1 MRVEIKLKT
10 FFRGTK
16 PMPSLQLA
24 SRNVLLIL
32 ITSICLGGNFLFSQS
47 TEEIAKALSS
57 IDPTVAK
64 DKFQEVFKNQDWEE
78 VRNQI
83 NGANAKSSAEWK
95 SITTKEGWEK
105 YSNLKLAQL
114 KTSLGKFPEETTQLN
129 YKVLKSIPRDGYTIE
144 CIAYESRPRKIPR
157 GNNPIKLQGIK
168 VNPKGWVY
176 H

>member
-10 FFRGTK
+10 FFRDTK

-47 TEEIAKALSS
+47 TGEIAKALSS

-78 VRNQI
+78 VKNQI
-83 NGANAKSSAEWK
+83 KNANAKSSVEW
-95 SITTKEGWEK
+95 
-105 YSNLKLAQL
+105 N
-114 KTSLGKFPEETTQLN
+114 
-129 YKVLKSIPRDGYTIE
+129 
-144 CIAYESRPRKIPR
+144 
-157 GNNPIKLQGIK
+157 GI
-168 VNPKGWVY
+168 
-176 H
+176 

>member
-10 FFRGTK
+10 FFRDTK

-64 DKFQEVFKNQDWEE
+64 DKFQEVFKNQDWED

-144 CIAYESRPRKIPR
+144 CIAY
-157 GNNPIKLQGIK
+157 
-168 VNPKGWVY
+168 
-176 H
+176 